1 MAPYDNNKVGGYSV
15 WDLTGTWQG
24 VKGLSIT
31 AGVLNLFNETP
42 PFSNQG
48 STFQVGFD
56 PRFTSP
62 SLDRTYML
70 RAQYTFK

>member
-1 MAPYDNNKVGGYSV
+1 M

-24 VKGLSIT
+24 VKGLTLT
-31 AGVLNLFNETP
+31 AGVLNLFDEKA

-56 PRFTSP
+56 PRFASV
-62 SLDRTYML
+62 LGRQFFL
-70 RAQYTFK
+70 RAAYEFK